1 MDIEKPARSARKRAG
16 YTLVEVAMGVTIAGI
31 MAGISMPAMLNT
43 IQTYR
48 ADAAPRQVMGD
59 LRYAQSQAIALGM
72 EARVVIYSA
81 TGVATGSG
89 YANDMARA
97 NVYRVEARPTGGA
110 WPAATDT
117 RATNANVLSEW
128 LDLGHEYRQSVTSAT
143 AVVFTSRGSLQN
155 SPTSLNIVMTTTSG
169 RTRTVRTHPS
179 GLVEI
184 L

>member
-1 MDIEKPARSARKRAG
+1 MGTARPKRRGDKAAG
-16 YTLVEVAMGVTIAGI
+16 YTLMEIAI
-31 MAGISMPAMLNT
+31 CSSIAAVMTGISMPAMMNT

-48 ADAAPRQVMGD
+48 ADGAPRQLMGD
-59 LRYAQSQAIALGM
+59 LRYAQSQAIARGM

-89 YANDMARA
+89 YATDATQA
-97 NVYRVEARPTGGA
+97 NRYRVEARPTGGA
-110 WPAATDT
+110 WPAATDSM
-117 RATNANVLSEW
+117 ATNANVLSAW
-128 LDLGHEYRQSVTSAT
+128 LDLGRDYRQTVTTAN

-155 SPTSLNIVMTTTSG
+155 SAASLNIVMATAGG